1 MTDTPPLP
9 AATAP
14 DPTAEFLARC
24 HQALAQGQFLH
35 LLLANPAT
43 QAGLGDLQRVMAKP
57 VVIKGVPCLSFTLRH
72 PTRDITHN
80 APYAEG
86 LAQVQ
91 AWAGAGFRNLHLFTP
106 GQETQLAFNRKGR
119 ATLRVGKSSNGA
131 DNPHDTDGNAP
142 AAMAHNREKQ
152 RMLDLHRP
160 FLAALGVTDAQ
171 GHLAS
176 PMARKW
182 KQINKFLEVLRAA
195 LEGLHTPANAPIRV
209 ADFGSGKGYLT
220 FAVHDHLT
228 HTLQRPAQVSGVE
241 LRADM
246 VALCNGVVRKLG
258 LRGLQFEAGDLRTF
272 TPRPLD
278 VVIALHACDTA
289 TDHAMALAVRA
300 GAQVIVCSPCCHK
313 QLRPQLLAPHALRPV
328 LQHGIHL
335 GQEAE
340 MVTDSLRALLLQAHG
355 YATQVFE
362 FVALEHT
369 AKNKMILAVKGG
381 AVPPRAEVLAQVA
394 LVKGFY
400 GITEQALEGLLES
413 IDPTKEAA

>member
-1 MTDTPPLP
+1 MTDTTLP
-9 AATAP
+9 ASPPAP
-14 DPTAEFLARC
+14 DTTAQFLARC
-24 HQALAQGQFLH
+24 QQAFTQGRFLH
-35 LLLANPAT
+35 LLLANPSAE
-43 QAGLGDLQRVMAKP
+43 LGDLQRVMAKP
-57 VVIKGVPCLSFTLRH
+57 VLIKGVANLSFTLRH
-72 PTRDITHN
+72 PTRDLTQN
-80 APYAEG
+80 ATLEDG
-86 LAQVQ
+86 LARVQ

-119 ATLRVGKSSNGA
+119 ATLREGQHSNGGKGPMGLEGEA
-131 DNPHDTDGNAP
+131 AAP
-142 AAMAHNREKQ
+142 QGLTPHNREKQ

-182 KQINKFLEVLRAA
+182 KQINKFLEVLRGA
-195 LEGLHTPANAPIRV
+195 LDGVKTEAGAPIRV

-228 HTLQRPAQVSGVE
+228 HTLARPAQVSGVE
-241 LRADM
+241 LRPDM
-246 VALCNGVVRKLG
+246 VALCNGVVERLG
-258 LRGLQFEAGDLRTF
+258 LQGLQFEAGDLRTF
-272 TPRPLD
+272 RARPLD

-289 TDHAMALAVRA
+289 TDHAMALGVEA

-313 QLRPQLLAPHALRPV
+313 QLRPQLLAPHALRPI

-340 MVTDSLRALLLQAHG
+340 MVTDSLRALLLQAQG

-369 AKNKMILAVKGG
+369 AKNKMILAVKGAKG
-381 AVPPRAEVLAQVA
+381 GTVPSRAEVLAQVA

-400 GITEQALEGLLES
+400 GITEQALETLLPS
-413 IDPTKEAA
+413 PA